1 MKPLR
6 WLTTAMLVAST
17 FLLTACGGGGS
28 DGPSFNM
35 ADMHA
40 NATKVWRYASVSS
53 DFNPEGGVPL
63 SGTDDLFIINRD
75 GTALVARGE
84 IDAAPTDTIKVD
96 FYKWTVEGDRL
107 TMGNLAQ
114 GNITTK
120 IISLSENMLVYEM
133 TVQGFT
139 VKFVFVPTTYPNPFA
154 SPKNKALTNGM
165 SKLWQVTSMTKDGA
179 AFPIS
184 AHRQDDMWLF
194 NTDGSGMFLKGE
206 AQELPGDLTNND
218 AFRWQFT
225 DSETKLDLEV
235 FEHGTTEVSDRNIIE
250 LTADR
255 MVYEAELL
263 VGGQLSLFRMTAVP
277 VVKAT
282 P

>member
-1 MKPLR
+1 
-6 WLTTAMLVAST
+6 
-17 FLLTACGGGGS
+17 
-28 DGPSFNM
+28 
-35 ADMHA
+35 
-40 NATKVWRYASVSS
+40 
-53 DFNPEGGVPL
+53 
-63 SGTDDLFIINRD
+63 
-75 GTALVARGE
+75 
-84 IDAAPTDTIKVD
+84 
-96 FYKWTVEGDRL
+96 
-107 TMGNLAQ
+107 
-114 GNITTK
+114 
-120 IISLSENMLVYEM
+120 
-133 TVQGFT
+133 
-139 VKFVFVPTTYPNPFA
+139 
-154 SPKNKALTNGM
+154 
-165 SKLWQVTSMTKDGA
+165 MTKDGA